1 MSINSDIR
9 NLKGIGDKTACLY
22 HRVGIYTYGDLVYYY
37 PREYMQYN
45 EPVAPAESLTGD
57 FIFVRIRLNERPLMR
72 RAGRMAVVTANA
84 VTDNGL
90 MRVVWFHMPYL
101 TRSLSVGHEYI
112 FAGTLKRSGSN
123 WSMEQPLIFTP
134 EEYRKVEN
142 SLQPVYPLTKGL
154 TNNAVKKA
162 VKQALYD
169 IRSDEKVGGLTLEK
183 ALFGIHFP
191 KDINELK
198 DAREALIYDEF
209 LMFILRIR
217 LLREENNRSANDFVI
232 KASDKVRDIIRS
244 LPYRL
249 TNAQLKAL
257 SDVEKDIGG
266 PHAMSRLIQGDVGC
280 GKTIV
285 AVLACID
292 AVLCGYQC
300 AVMVP
305 TEILAAQHFDS
316 FSDIFE
322 RFNIESEICLLTGS
336 MTQAAKRR
344 IYEKIESG
352 KAGVIIGTHALF
364 QEKAVYSKLAL
375 VVTDEQHRFGVRQR
389 GMLVEKGGDRNPHVL
404 VMSATPIPRTLA
416 IMLYGDLDISVIDEV
431 PARRLPVKNCV
442 VGTDYRKRAY
452 NFIEKEVKAGHQV
465 YVICP
470 LVENS
475 EGLDCED
482 VISYKDRLKNE
493 LSPEI
498 SIEYLH
504 GQMKPAAKDRIM
516 RDFLEGRINVLV
528 STTVVEVGVNVP
540 NATVMLIENSE
551 RFGLAQLH
559 QLRGR
564 IGRGDAQSYCIF
576 IDCKESEKSR
586 KRLDILNH
594 SNDGFKIASEDLKLR
609 GPGDMFGVRQSGD
622 MQFKLGD
629 VFSDAV
635 ILERAAKDA
644 SHILEADPTL
654 EKEENA
660 YLRKRIE
667 ELNEASNI
675 HGL

>member
-1 MSINSDIR
+1 MDIKTDIR
-9 NLKGIGDKTACLY
+9 NLKGIGEKTAGLY

-37 PREYMQYN
+37 PRDYMQYD
-45 EPVAPAESLTGD
+45 EPVAPAESLIGS
-57 FIFVRIRLNERPLMR
+57 FIFTRVRLNDRPLMR
-72 RAGRMAVVTANA
+72 KAGRMAVVTSNA
-84 VTDNGL
+84 VTDTGI

-101 TRSLSVGHEYI
+101 TKSLSAGHEYV
-112 FAGTLKRSGSN
+112 FAGTLKRQGN
-123 WSMEQPLIFTP
+123 TWSMEQPLIFTP
-134 EEYRKVEN
+134 EEYKKLEN

-154 TNNAVKKA
+154 SNNAVKKA
-162 VKQALYD
+162 VKQALSYV
-169 IRSDEKVGGLTLEK
+169 KTGKTAGGLSLEK
-183 ALFGIHFP
+183 ALAGIHFP
-191 KDINELK
+191 KDTVELK
-198 DAREALIYDEF
+198 NAREALIYDEF

-217 LLREENNRSANDFVI
+217 LLREENNRSANDYI
-232 KASDKVRDIIRS
+232 INASPRVREIIGS

-249 TNAQLKAL
+249 TDAQLKAL
-257 SDVEKDIGG
+257 SDVETDMSG

-292 AVLCGYQC
+292 AVLGGYQC

-305 TEILAAQHFDS
+305 TEILASQHYDS
-316 FSDIFE
+316 FSEIFT
-322 RFNIESEICLLTGS
+322 RFGIESEICLLTGS
-336 MTQAAKRR
+336 MSPAAKRKV
-344 IYEKIESG
+344 YEKTEDG
-352 KAGVIIGTHALF
+352 RAGVVIGTHALF
-364 QEKAVYSKLAL
+364 QEKAVYGKLAL

-389 GMLVEKGGDRNPHVL
+389 GMMVEKGGDRIPHVL

-452 NFIEKEVKAGHQV
+452 HFIEKEVKAGHQA

-470 LVENS
+470 LVESS
-475 EGLDCED
+475 EGLECED
-482 VISYKDRLKNE
+482 VTSYTDRLKNE
-493 LSPEI
+493 LGPEI
-498 SIEYLH
+498 NVACLH

-516 RDFLEGRINVLV
+516 KEFLEGKTMVLV

-540 NATVMLIENSE
+540 NATVMMIENSE

-609 GPGDMFGVRQSGD
+609 GPGDMFGIRQSGE
-622 MQFKLGD
+622 MQFRLGD
-629 VFSDAV
+629 IFSDATV
-635 ILERAAKDA
+635 LERAAKDA
-644 SHILEADPTL
+644 SLILDQDPGL

-660 YLRKRIE
+660 YLKNRIE
-667 ELNEASNI
+667 ELNASSDI
-675 HGL
+675 HAL